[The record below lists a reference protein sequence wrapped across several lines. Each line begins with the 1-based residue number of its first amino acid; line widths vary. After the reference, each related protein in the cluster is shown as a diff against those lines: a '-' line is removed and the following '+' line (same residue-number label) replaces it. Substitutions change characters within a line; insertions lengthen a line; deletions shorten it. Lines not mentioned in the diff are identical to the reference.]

1 MLTSQYILLCI
12 VKVLSMT
19 LWAIE
24 RVSGH
29 CRGKMNVLHFTSVVL
44 WQEQKKKIHWYIKKS
59 KYSTIHHMA
68 LLQPHLSLDE
78 HSIT

>member
-12 VKVLSMT
+12 VNVLSMT

-29 CRGKMNVLHFTSVVL
+29 CRGKMNVLHLTSVVL
-44 WQEQKKKIHWYIKKS
+44 WQELKKNSLVYQEIKVQHNS
-59 KYSTIHHMA
+59 
-68 LLQPHLSLDE
+68 PHGSATAT
-78 HSIT
+78 SVSR